1 MMDEFHSSKLT
12 RKKRRKWW
20 GDHVVLAYF
29 VLSGLFG
36 FFFVTTAVIDRH
48 LPSWLASL
56 GVTPSGVNLIV
67 GTLWCAA
74 GVWGIR
80 KHKEYGFGWLALNVL
95 CFLSGMLILGRAV
108 DIF

>member
-1 MMDEFHSSKLT
+1 
-12 RKKRRKWW
+12 
-20 GDHVVLAYF
+20 
-29 VLSGLFG
+29 
-36 FFFVTTAVIDRH
+36 
-48 LPSWLASL
+48 
-56 GVTPSGVNLIV
+56 VNLIV

-95 CFLSGMLILGRAV
+95 CFLSGMLMLGRAV